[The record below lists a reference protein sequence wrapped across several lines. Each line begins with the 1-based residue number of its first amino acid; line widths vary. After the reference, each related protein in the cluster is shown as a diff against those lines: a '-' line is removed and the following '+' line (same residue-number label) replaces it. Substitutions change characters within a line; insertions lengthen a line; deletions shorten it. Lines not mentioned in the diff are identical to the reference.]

1 MTKRSKCK
9 HRDCALST
17 KPVEYY
23 VQKVCWECEG
33 DSYAV
38 CEVALRH
45 ASNEPEVAAAN
56 TEACAGQTVGERPH
70 ATLRHQP
77 RFYVVLL

>member
-1 MTKRSKCK
+1 M
-9 HRDCALST
+9 H
-17 KPVEYY
+17 
-23 VQKVCWECEG
+23 KVCWECEG

-45 ASNEPEVAAAN
+45 ASNAPEVAVAN
-56 TEACAGQTVGERPH
+56 IEASAGQTVGERPH

-77 RFYVVLL
+77 RYYVLLL